1 MSVCITGW
9 AHNKFGVNLGQ
20 SSENMIADVVDKA
33 IKHAEI
39 SVKDIDAIFVG
50 TFNNGFQ
57 KQDFHGA
64 LPAVAQLDLRYIP
77 AMRVENACATGSA
90 AIHTAMNTIEA
101 KRAKTTLVV
110 GVEKMTDTAPEKV
123 GDILL
128 GASYRPEEGNTE
140 GGFTGVFGKIAEAYF
155 QKYGDKSDILA
166 KIAAKNHRN
175 GCSNPLAHMQKDLGF
190 EFCNTVSDKNPYV
203 AQPLRRTDCS
213 MVSDGAAAL
222 ILQDF
227 DLALSAKRAIA
238 FRARRHVNDILP
250 LSKREKTE
258 FEGARRAWSYAL
270 ADAKIKLNDLS
281 FVETHDCFTIAEL
294 IEYEAMGLTKIGEGF
309 RAIEEG
315 WVDKGGVLPIN
326 PSGGLK
332 SKGHPVGATG
342 VSQHVMAAMQLTG
355 EAGEMQIK
363 DANLAGIF
371 NMGGASVAN
380 YVSILEQIRQIN
392 QSLKFS
398 KVNRLKSIFN
408 VQLLT

>member
-315 WVDKGGVLPIN
+315 WVEKGGFLPIN

-380 YVSILEQIRQIN
+380 YVSILEQIR
-392 QSLKFS
+392 
-398 KVNRLKSIFN
+398 
-408 VQLLT
+408 

>member
-1 MSVCITGW
+1 MSSCITGW
-9 AHNKFGVNLGQ
+9 AHNKFGVNTNQ
-20 SSENMIADVVDKA
+20 TSENMIAEVVEQA
-33 IKHAEI
+33 INHAEI
-39 SVKDIDAIFVG
+39 SPKDIDAIFVG

-64 LPAVAQLDLRYIP
+64 LPAVSQLDLRYTP

-90 AIHTAMNTIEA
+90 AIHTAMNAIEA

-110 GVEKMTDTAPEKV
+110 GVEKMTDTSSEKV

-128 GASYRPEEGNTE
+128 GASYRPEEGDTK
-140 GGFTGVFGKIAEAYF
+140 GGFTGVFANIANAYF

-166 KIAAKNHRN
+166 KIAAKNHEN
-175 GCSNPLAHMQKDLGF
+175 GCSNPLAHMQKNLGF
-190 EFCNTVSDKNPYV
+190 DFCNSVSDKNPYV
-203 AQPLRRTDCS
+203 AEPLRRTDCS

-222 ILQDF
+222 IIQDF

-238 FRARRHVNDILP
+238 FRARKHVNDILP

-258 FEGARRAWSYAL
+258 FEGARQAWAYSL
-270 ADAKIKLNDLS
+270 QDAKISLNDLS

-294 IEYEAMGLTKIGEGF
+294 IEYEAMGLTKLGEGY

-315 WVDKGGVLPIN
+315 WVFKDGILPIN

-342 VSQHVMAAMQLTG
+342 VSQHVMSAMQLTG
-355 EAGEMQIK
+355 EAGDMQVK

-380 YVSILEQIRQIN
+380 YVSILERIR
-392 QSLKFS
+392 
-398 KVNRLKSIFN
+398 
-408 VQLLT
+408 

>member
-1 MSVCITGW
+1 MSSCITGW
-9 AHNKFGVNLGQ
+9 AHNKFGVNKDQ
-20 SSENMIADVVDKA
+20 SSENMIAEVVEQA
-33 IKHAEI
+33 INHAEI
-39 SVKDIDAIFVG
+39 SPKDIDAIYVG

-64 LPAVAQLDLRYIP
+64 LPAVSQTDLRYVP

-90 AIHTAMNTIEA
+90 AIHTAMNAIEA

-110 GVEKMTDTAPEKV
+110 GVEKMTDTSSEKV

-128 GASYRPEEGNTE
+128 GASYRPEEGDTK
-140 GGFTGVFGKIAEAYF
+140 GGFTGVFATIANAYF

-166 KIAAKNHRN
+166 KIAAKNHEN
-175 GCSNPLAHMQKDLGF
+175 GSVNPFAHMQKNLGF
-190 EFCNTVSDKNPYV
+190 DFCNSVSEKNPYV
-203 AQPLRRTDCS
+203 AEPLRRTDCS

-222 ILQDF
+222 IIQDF

-258 FEGARRAWSYAL
+258 FEGARQAWSYAL
-270 ADAKIKLNDLS
+270 QDAKINLDDLS

-294 IEYEAMGLTKIGEGF
+294 IEYEAMGLTKLGEGYK
-309 RAIEEG
+309 AIEEG
-315 WVDKGGVLPIN
+315 WVQKNGRLPIN

-342 VSQHVMAAMQLTG
+342 VSQHVMSAMQLTG
-355 EAGEMQIK
+355 EADDMQVK
-363 DANLAGIF
+363 DAKLAGIF

-380 YVSILEQIRQIN
+380 YVSILERIR
-392 QSLKFS
+392 
-398 KVNRLKSIFN
+398 
-408 VQLLT
+408 

>member
-9 AHNKFGVNLGQ
+9 AHNKFGINKNKT
-20 SSENMIADVVDKA
+20 SENMIADVVEEA
-33 IKHAEI
+33 IHHAEI

-64 LPAVAQLDLRYIP
+64 LPAVSQSDLRYIP

-90 AIHTAMNTIEA
+90 AIHTAMNAIEA
-101 KRAKTTLVV
+101 KKAKTTLVV
-110 GVEKMTDTAPEKV
+110 GVEKMSDTSSEKV

-128 GASYRPEEGNTE
+128 GASYRPEEGKTK
-140 GGFTGVFGKIAEAYF
+140 GGFTGVFATIAEAYF

-166 KIAAKNHRN
+166 KIAAKNHKN
-175 GCSNPLAHMQKDLGF
+175 GSVNPLAHMQKDLGF
-190 EFCNTVSDKNPYV
+190 DFCNTVSEKNPYV

-222 ILQDF
+222 ILQDI

-258 FEGARRAWSYAL
+258 FEGARRAWVSAL
-270 ADAKIKLNDLS
+270 ADAKITLDDLS

-294 IEYEAMGLTKIGEGF
+294 IEYEAMGLTKIGQGF

-315 WVDKGGVLPIN
+315 WVNIDGKLPIN

-342 VSQHVMAAMQLTG
+342 VSQHVMAAMQLTD

-363 DANLAGIF
+363 NANLAGIF

-380 YVSILEQIRQIN
+380 YVSILEKIR
-392 QSLKFS
+392 
-398 KVNRLKSIFN
+398 
-408 VQLLT
+408 

>member
-1 MSVCITGW
+1 
-9 AHNKFGVNLGQ
+9 
-20 SSENMIADVVDKA
+20 
-33 IKHAEI
+33 
-39 SVKDIDAIFVG
+39 
-50 TFNNGFQ
+50 
-57 KQDFHGA
+57 
-64 LPAVAQLDLRYIP
+64 
-77 AMRVENACATGSA
+77 
-90 AIHTAMNTIEA
+90 
-101 KRAKTTLVV
+101 
-110 GVEKMTDTAPEKV
+110 MTDTSPEQV

-128 GASYRPEEGNTE
+128 GASYRPEEGNIQ
-140 GGFTGVFGKIAEAYF
+140 GGFTGVFGIIAEAYF

-166 KIAAKNHRN
+166 KIAAKNHKN

-190 EFCNTVSDKNPYV
+190 DFCNTVSDKNPYV

-238 FRARRHVNDILP
+238 FRARRQVNDILP

-258 FEGARRAWSYAL
+258 FEGAKRAWNCSL
-270 ADAKIKLNDLS
+270 SDAQLTLDDLS

-315 WVDKGGVLPIN
+315 WVYKGGKLPIN

-355 EAGEMQIK
+355 EAGDMQIK

-380 YVSILEQIRQIN
+380 YVSIIEQIR
-392 QSLKFS
+392 
-398 KVNRLKSIFN
+398 
-408 VQLLT
+408 

>member
-9 AHNKFGVNLGQ
+9 AHNKFGVNQNQ
-20 SSENMIADVVDKA
+20 SSENMIAEVVDQA

-64 LPAVAQLDLRYIP
+64 LPAVSQTDLRYIP

-90 AIHTAMNTIEA
+90 AIHTAMNAIEA
-101 KRAKTTLVV
+101 KKAKTTLVV
-110 GVEKMTDTAPEKV
+110 GVEKMSDTSSEKV

-128 GASYRPEEGNTE
+128 GASYRPEEGNTK
-140 GGFTGVFGKIAEAYF
+140 GGFTGVFATIAEAYF

-166 KIAAKNHRN
+166 KIAAKNHKN
-175 GCSNPLAHMQKDLGF
+175 GSVNPLAHMQKDLGF
-190 EFCNTVSDKNPYV
+190 DFCNTVSEKNPYV

-222 ILQDF
+222 ILQDI

-258 FEGARRAWSYAL
+258 FEGARRAWVSAL
-270 ADAKIKLNDLS
+270 ADAKITLDDLS

-294 IEYEAMGLTKIGEGF
+294 IEYEAMGLTKIGQGF

-315 WVDKGGVLPIN
+315 WVNIDGKLPIN

-342 VSQHVMAAMQLTG
+342 VSQHVMAAMQLTD

-363 DANLAGIF
+363 NANLAGIF

-380 YVSILEQIRQIN
+380 YVSILEKIR
-392 QSLKFS
+392 
-398 KVNRLKSIFN
+398 
-408 VQLLT
+408 

>member
-1 MSVCITGW
+1 MSSCITGW
-9 AHNKFGVNLGQ
+9 AHNKFGVNKDQ
-20 SSENMIADVVDKA
+20 SSENMIAEVVEQA
-33 IKHAEI
+33 INHAEI
-39 SVKDIDAIFVG
+39 SPKDIDAIYVG

-64 LPAVAQLDLRYIP
+64 LPAVSQTDLRYVP

-90 AIHTAMNTIEA
+90 AIHTAMNAIEA

-110 GVEKMTDTAPEKV
+110 GVEKMTDTSSEKV

-128 GASYRPEEGNTE
+128 GASYRPEEGDTK
-140 GGFTGVFGKIAEAYF
+140 GGFTGVFATIANAYF

-166 KIAAKNHRN
+166 KIAAKNHEN
-175 GCSNPLAHMQKDLGF
+175 GSVNPFAHMQKNLGF
-190 EFCNTVSDKNPYV
+190 DFCNSVSEKNPYV
-203 AQPLRRTDCS
+203 AEPLRRTDCS

-222 ILQDF
+222 IIQDF

-258 FEGARRAWSYAL
+258 FEGARQAWSYAL
-270 ADAKIKLNDLS
+270 QDAKINLEDLS

-294 IEYEAMGLTKIGEGF
+294 IEYEAMGLTKLGEGYK
-309 RAIEEG
+309 AIEEG
-315 WVDKGGVLPIN
+315 WVQKNGKLPIN

-342 VSQHVMAAMQLTG
+342 VSQHVMSAMQLMG
-355 EAGEMQIK
+355 EADEMQVK

-380 YVSILEQIRQIN
+380 YVSILERIR
-392 QSLKFS
+392 
-398 KVNRLKSIFN
+398 
-408 VQLLT
+408 

>member
-1 MSVCITGW
+1 MSSCITGW
-9 AHNKFGVNLGQ
+9 AHNKFGVNTNQ
-20 SSENMIADVVDKA
+20 TSENMIAEVVEQA
-33 IKHAEI
+33 INHAEI
-39 SVKDIDAIFVG
+39 SPKDIDAIFVG

-64 LPAVAQLDLRYIP
+64 LPAVSQLDLRYTP

-90 AIHTAMNTIEA
+90 AIHTAMNAIEA

-110 GVEKMTDTAPEKV
+110 GVEKMTDTSSEKV

-128 GASYRPEEGNTE
+128 GASYRPEEGNTK
-140 GGFTGVFGKIAEAYF
+140 GGFTGVFATIANAYF

-166 KIAAKNHRN
+166 KIAAKNHEN

-190 EFCNTVSDKNPYV
+190 DFCNSVSDKNPYV
-203 AQPLRRTDCS
+203 AEPLRRTDCS

-222 ILQDF
+222 IIQDF

-238 FRARRHVNDILP
+238 FRARKHVNDILP

-258 FEGARRAWSYAL
+258 FEGARQAWAYSL
-270 ADAKIKLNDLS
+270 QDAKISLNDLS

-294 IEYEAMGLTKIGEGF
+294 IEYEAMGLTKLGEGY

-315 WVDKGGVLPIN
+315 WVFKDGMLPIN

-342 VSQHVMAAMQLTG
+342 VSQHVMSAMQLTG
-355 EAGEMQIK
+355 EAGDMQVK

-380 YVSILEQIRQIN
+380 YVSILERIR
-392 QSLKFS
+392 
-398 KVNRLKSIFN
+398 
-408 VQLLT
+408 

>member
-1 MSVCITGW
+1 MSSCITGW
-9 AHNKFGVNLGQ
+9 AHNKFGVNKDQ
-20 SSENMIADVVDKA
+20 SSENMIAEVVEQA
-33 IKHAEI
+33 INHAEI
-39 SVKDIDAIFVG
+39 SPKDIDAIYVG

-64 LPAVAQLDLRYIP
+64 LPAVSQIDLRYVP

-90 AIHTAMNTIEA
+90 AIHTAMNAIEA

-110 GVEKMTDTAPEKV
+110 GVEKMTDTPSEKV

-128 GASYRPEEGNTE
+128 GASYRPEEGDTK
-140 GGFTGVFGKIAEAYF
+140 GGFTGVFATIANAYF

-166 KIAAKNHRN
+166 KIAAKNHEN
-175 GCSNPLAHMQKDLGF
+175 GSVNPLAHMQKNLGF
-190 EFCNTVSDKNPYV
+190 DFCNFVSEKNPYV
-203 AQPLRRTDCS
+203 AEPLRRTDCS

-222 ILQDF
+222 IIQDF

-258 FEGARRAWSYAL
+258 FEGARQAWSDAL
-270 ADAKIKLNDLS
+270 QDAKINLEDLS

-294 IEYEAMGLTKIGEGF
+294 IEYEAMGLTKLGEGYK
-309 RAIEEG
+309 AIEEG
-315 WVDKGGVLPIN
+315 WVQKNGKLPIN

-342 VSQHVMAAMQLTG
+342 VSQHVMSAMQLTG
-355 EAGEMQIK
+355 EADDMQVK

-380 YVSILEQIRQIN
+380 YVSILERIR
-392 QSLKFS
+392 
-398 KVNRLKSIFN
+398 
-408 VQLLT
+408 